1 MLRRAPT
8 TTKQTQNMKALR
20 NIHTVCVS
28 SIAFTTLLAASFL
41 PTRAVGQQ
49 ESQSA
54 PRRQI
59 IEALNKKDAQAVV
72 ELAKTHPE
80 LYDTKGSDGM
90 TPLHVAAALG
100 QKDTV
105 LVLLAKGADVNAKSN
120 DGETPLHVAAI
131 TNNKDVAE
139 LLLAKG
145 TGIDAKDAH
154 GVTPLYHAAA
164 RGGKDMVELLLTK
177 GANINVKTDD
187 GKTPLSVA
195 LATHHDAIAALLRAK
210 GAKE

>member
-1 MLRRAPT
+1 
-8 TTKQTQNMKALR
+8 MKTLR
-20 NIHTVCVS
+20 NILTVCVS
-28 SIAFTTLLAASFL
+28 LIAFTTLLAVSFL
-41 PTRAVGQQ
+41 PTLAVGQ

-59 IEALNKKDAQAVV
+59 IEALNKKDAQAVGT
-72 ELAKTHPE
+72 LAKAHPE

-105 LVLLAKGADVNAKSN
+105 QLLLAKGADVNAKSN
-120 DGETPLHVAAI
+120 DGETPLQVAAI
-131 TNNKDVAE
+131 TNSKDVAE

-145 TGIDAKDAH
+145 ASIDTKDAH
-154 GVTPLYHAAA
+154 GVTPLYHAVA
-164 RGGKDMVELLLTK
+164 RGGNDMVELLLTK
-177 GANINVKTDD
+177 GADINVKTDD

-195 LATHHDAIAALLRAK
+195 IATHHDAIAALLRAK

>member
-1 MLRRAPT
+1 
-8 TTKQTQNMKALR
+8 MKALR
-20 NIHTVCVS
+20 NILTVSVS

-41 PTRAVGQQ
+41 PTLAVGQ

-54 PRRQI
+54 PRQQM
-59 IEALNKKDAQAVV
+59 IEALNKKDAQTVGK
-72 ELAKTHPE
+72 LAKEHPE
-80 LYDTKGSDGM
+80 LYDTKGSDGV
-90 TPLHVAAALG
+90 TPLHVAAAMG

-105 LVLLAKGADVNAKSN
+105 QQLLTKGADFNAKSN

-145 TGIDAKDAH
+145 ADIDAKDAH
-154 GVTPLYHAAA
+154 GVTPLYYAAA
-164 RGGKDMVELLLTK
+164 RGGKDTVEILLIK
-177 GANINVKTDD
+177 GADINVKTDD

-195 LATHHDAIAALLRAK
+195 MATHHDDIAALLRAK